1 MPSVVVGEPA
11 AAVKGRYC
19 RSEAGAI
26 SVYYPAAL
34 AAKAG
39 FSRVRITLKKF
50 LFFKWLEVEGAKAIA
65 IYN

>member
-1 MPSVVVGEPA
+1 MVGEPA
-11 AAVKGRYC
+11 AAVRNQYC
-19 RSEAGAI
+19 RSEAGSI

-39 FSRVRITLKKF
+39 FSQVRVKLKKL
-50 LFFKWLEVEGAKAIA
+50 LFVKWLELEGAKAIA